1 MNPGVDIPPP
11 YFCILMQERQTRSY
25 IFAALAILAWSS
37 ASTAFKLG
45 LAHFTPMGMLLFS
58 SLIATVFLV
67 LYNAIA
73 NPAAFRKLPAHCLK
87 SLPAGLLN
95 PFLYYVVLFSAYSRL
110 RAQEAQALNYTW
122 AIVLSLFSV
131 LLLKERFRIKDL
143 LMLLVSFLGVMI
155 ISTKGQIH
163 KLQFDDALGTS
174 LALGS
179 SVIWAL
185 YWIISLK
192 DTRQST
198 VKLMYNFL
206 DGFILI
212 LLFAMLS
219 RTPILLSGANIHQA
233 LFMGVWIGI
242 FEMGLTFVLW
252 LKALELTE
260 NTAKIS
266 NLIFLTPFLSLLLI
280 RGILAEA
287 IHPATIVGL
296 CLIVASNLIQK
307 SGSFGKKAG
316 KSRRKR

>member
-1 MNPGVDIPPP
+1 
-11 YFCILMQERQTRSY
+11 MQKKQTRSY

-37 ASTAFKLG
+37 VSTAFKLG
-45 LAHFTPMGMLLFS
+45 LVHFTPTGLLLVS
-58 SLIATVFLV
+58 SFVAALFLLI
-67 LYNAIA
+67 YNALIC
-73 NPAAFRKLPAHCLK
+73 PRAFRQFWGNCLK

-95 PFLYYVVLFSAYSRL
+95 PFLYYVILFTAYSRL

-131 LLLKERFRIKDL
+131 LLLREKFRLKDI
-143 LMLLVSFLGVMI
+143 LMLLLSFLGVMI

-163 KLQFDDALGTS
+163 RLQFDDPLGTA

-185 YWIISLK
+185 YWVISLK
-192 DTRQST
+192 DAREST
-198 VKLMYNFL
+198 VKLLYNFVV
-206 DGFILI
+206 GFVLI
-212 LLFAMLS
+212 LLYAILS
-219 RTPILLSGANIHQA
+219 KSQILRPQAIMQQA
-233 LFMGVWIGI
+233 LLASVWVGI

-266 NLIFLTPFLSLLLI
+266 NLVFITPFLSLLLI
-280 RGILAEA
+280 RGILQEA

-307 SGSFGKKAG
+307 SGSFTRKKK
-316 KSRRKR
+316 KSREP

>member
-1 MNPGVDIPPP
+1 MKK
-11 YFCILMQERQTRSY
+11 QQSRSY

-45 LAHFTPMGMLLFS
+45 LIHFTPPGMLLFS
-58 SLIATVFLV
+58 ALIASLFLIF
-67 LYNAIA
+67 YNAIA

-95 PFLYYVVLFSAYSRL
+95 PFLYYVLLFSAYSRL

-122 AIVLSLFSV
+122 AIMLSLFSV
-131 LLLKERFRIKDL
+131 LLLKESFRIKDL
-143 LMLLVSFLGVMI
+143 LMLLLSFIGVMI
-155 ISTKGQIH
+155 ISTKGQIQ
-163 KLQFDDALGTS
+163 KLQFDDVLGTA

-185 YWIISLK
+185 YWVISLK
-192 DTRQST
+192 DKREST

-212 LLFAMLS
+212 LLFVLLS
-219 RTPILLSGANIHQA
+219 KAPILHPGALIPQA
-233 LFMGVWIGI
+233 LLTGTWIGI

-266 NLIFLTPFLSLLLI
+266 NLIFITPFLSLLLI
-280 RGILAEA
+280 RSILAEA
-287 IHPATIVGL
+287 IHPATILGL
-296 CLIVASNLIQK
+296 SLIVASNLIQK
-307 SGSFGKKAG
+307 SGLFTRKAA
-316 KSRRKR
+316 KVQ

>member
-1 MNPGVDIPPP
+1 
-11 YFCILMQERQTRSY
+11 MQEKQTRSY

-37 ASTAFKLG
+37 ASTAFKLS
-45 LAHFTPMGMLLFS
+45 LEHFTPIGLLCFS
-58 SLIATVFLV
+58 ALIATLFL
-67 LYNAIA
+67 LIYNAIA
-73 NPAAFRKLPAHCLK
+73 SPRAFCNLPANCLK

-95 PFLYYVVLFSAYSRL
+95 PFLYYVLLFTAYSRL

-131 LLLKERFRIKDL
+131 LLLKEKFRLKDL
-143 LMLLVSFLGVMI
+143 LMLLLSFFGVMI
-155 ISTKGQIH
+155 ISTKGQLH
-163 KLQFDDALGTS
+163 KLQFDDALGTA

-192 DTRQST
+192 DKREST
-198 VKLMYNFL
+198 LKLQYNFL
-206 DGFILI
+206 VGFILI
-212 LLFAMLS
+212 MLYAILS
-219 RTPILLSGANIHQA
+219 RAPLLQAKAVLHQA
-233 LFMGVWIGI
+233 LFTGLWVGI

-266 NLIFLTPFLSLLLI
+266 NLIFVTPFLSLLLI
-280 RGILAEA
+280 RSVLGET

-296 CLIVASNLIQK
+296 SLIVASNLIQK
-307 SGSFGKKAG
+307 SGFFTRKTKN
-316 KSRRKR
+316 SRRRSRRNQS